1 MWMTA
6 MKRVQEQR
14 EIYYDQ
20 RGDTFKETFK
30 NDADVWWSI
39 FTNTIF
45 MNMSLQDFQRVLIFK
60 GNNKWKK

>member
-1 MWMTA
+1 

-30 NDADVWWSI
+30 NDADV
-39 FTNTIF
+39 
-45 MNMSLQDFQRVLIFK
+45 
-60 GNNKWKK
+60 

>member
-1 MWMTA
+1 MTA

-30 NDADVWWSI
+30 NDADV
-39 FTNTIF
+39 
-45 MNMSLQDFQRVLIFK
+45 
-60 GNNKWKK
+60 